1 MKPNSIENTPNNET
15 REQKIANIEAALLK
29 LEERESALLKMLAEE
44 TAKTQEVEPRAT
56 SKEASV
62 KNLTDR
68 LRQAG
73 KTALVT
79 AALSFGAPTETHDLS
94 YQPIEKEAIQAS
106 PELNESR
113 TDSTAEQVIK
123 ITPPPEITVET
134 KTEPFDAEKVI
145 AEKIENDP
153 SIHERALKFIER
165 MDASLLNKLSTSAQI
180 IYLRFI
186 EENMNAISAGRG
198 AEIHFEVDK
207 ERAWLYLTDKEN
219 KLIAETPVI
228 IGASAGNGLNGVT
241 LNTGDTKNLKGEKTG
256 KYTTPAG
263 FWELSD
269 QNPDSHYGP
278 NQRRILI
285 GEAEQDQNIMIHPPI
300 RGLSPEK
307 AKQQRDAYFSNNPQD
322 RRLSNGCVRT
332 PVWFLNKYA
341 HLLKNGAV
349 FAVSPEKDGDV
360 EIFIDPETAEMHK
373 IGGKE
378 WAENKYAAILRDIQ
392 RVQKEH
398 REAKKTQK

>member
-1 MKPNSIENTPNNET
+1 MTPNSIENTPNNET

-44 TAKTQEVEPRAT
+44 AAKTQEVEPRAT

-94 YQPIEKEAIQAS
+94 YQPIEKEAKQAS

-113 TDSTAEQVIK
+113 TDSTAEQAIK
-123 ITPPPEITVET
+123 FTPPPEITVET
-134 KTEPFDAEKVI
+134 KAEPFDAEKVI

-165 MDASLLNKLSTSAQI
+165 MDASLLNKLSTSAKI
-180 IYLRFI
+180 MYLSFI
-186 EENMNAISAGRG
+186 EENMNAQKAGR
-198 AEIHFEVDK
+198 ETEVHFLVDK
-207 ERAWLYLTDKEN
+207 DQAKLYVTGENN

-228 IGASAGNGLNGVT
+228 IGASRGNGLNGVS
-241 LNTGDTKNLKGEKTG
+241 LNTSDTKDIDGEDNG

-263 FWELSD
+263 VWQLSD
-269 QNPDSHYGP
+269 QNPDTKYGEF
-278 NQRRILI
+278 QRRVLI
-285 GEAEQDQNIMIHPPI
+285 AEAEQEQNIMIHPPLK
-300 RGLSPEK
+300 GLSEEK
-307 AKQQRDAYFSNNPQD
+307 SKKQRKAYDSIDPMD
-322 RRLSNGCVRT
+322 RYMSNGCVRA
-332 PVWFLNKYA
+332 PLWFLKSY
-341 HLLKNGAV
+341 LKLMKNGTV
-349 FAVSPEKDGDV
+349 FGVSPEKEG
-360 EIFIDPETAEMHK
+360 EIEIAINPANGLMHQ
-373 IGGKE
+373 IGSKE
-378 WAENKYAAILRDIQ
+378 WSENQYAQILRDIE

-398 REAKKTQK
+398 REAEKTQK